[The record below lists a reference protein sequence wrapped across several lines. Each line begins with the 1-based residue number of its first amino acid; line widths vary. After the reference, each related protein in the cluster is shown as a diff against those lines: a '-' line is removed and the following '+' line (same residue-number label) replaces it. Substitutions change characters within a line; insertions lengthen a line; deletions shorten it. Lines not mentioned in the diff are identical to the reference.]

1 MAFSRFRLFAL
12 SPLGA
17 AATSTAIVVTACADP
32 TPSAQV
38 TPNDHFF
45 CFEGD
50 TDSSQEEVPLPFG
63 DTGIA
68 DTGSVDETGDM
79 LDEVDNGT
87 HSRAIAFAPSGFE
100 GFVSTRIQRLDQNTS
115 IFDGDIAISNNQ
127 VRRIYARSSGASGTR
142 SLQTESGFRSTV
154 ACEFID
160 RRDDRLNQAQL
171 AAFTYCFGDFQ
182 DATLEEIIRDAIATS
197 TWKYEVST
205 DVNFVHLA
213 ELDGPNCDT
222 DSDVIFLVRQGAD
235 PDDCGGTG
243 CPLARAFFPS
253 SLDGGTVRE
262 IIFFPEV
269 ATTTTFSIDG
279 IVQHELGHTLGMWHE
294 QARYV
299 QDDDVIPF
307 EDQIKCASR
316 TRSNA
321 RFHRAPPSTGGGLL
335 LQIQTPSWVIP
346 TAAERRVQ
354 RSNYPTSTG
363 WGFAICR
370 SFNDDVTDDIFWYR
384 PGQTTLSLWYGTSAP
399 DDIIFTDMDFCW
411 DTSQSPDCGDP
422 MPADWKPIPVQIENR
437 ASVLMYGPGTLLDRF
452 YQMPPDPGDP
462 TRFTVAIGLQTA
474 VPRVGDLVDEVGT
487 EDVLFE
493 IPGPGNSDWGLA
505 GGTSQFDVY
514 DSAEGTN
521 VFFDAAIGVF
531 VSRAGSLGD
540 QILWYSEDNSSWT
553 VNFRT
558 NAGVQEELFD
568 PEPCGIDDSSP
579 LNALVGNFDAD
590 PNDEIL
596 WYSNSTESAIL
607 WTDLDNCAV
616 DQYSFAIEGT
626 AKPHVGDFDGDG
638 RIDVIWNR
646 AGQDDEIWLFV
657 NPDSPIIISTTVP
670 DDTIPI
676 VGDFNG
682 DNCSDVL
689 WYRSHVATSPI
700 WRSLCDGTFEMDMI
714 NTPQNAAPV
723 GYAYGHGRAYR

>member
-1 MAFSRFRLFAL
+1 LR
-12 SPLGA
+12 
-17 AATSTAIVVTACADP
+17 
-32 TPSAQV
+32 
-38 TPNDHFF
+38 
-45 CFEGD
+45 
-50 TDSSQEEVPLPFG
+50 
-63 DTGIA
+63 
-68 DTGSVDETGDM
+68 
-79 LDEVDNGT
+79 
-87 HSRAIAFAPSGFE
+87 
-100 GFVSTRIQRLDQNTS
+100 
-115 IFDGDIAISNNQ
+115 
-127 VRRIYARSSGASGTR
+127 
-142 SLQTESGFRSTV
+142 TESGFRSTV

-222 DSDVIFLVRQGAD
+222 DSDVIFLIRQGVD

-269 ATTTTFSIDG
+269 ATTTTFSVDG

-307 EDQIKCASR
+307 EDQIKCALSSGATINWR
-316 TRSNA
+316 GLT
-321 RFHRAPPSTGGGLL
+321 PPDPNSIMGYPYCRGTPGAAIALSHLDRLGLRYL
-335 LQIQTPSWVIP
+335 YNLPALTD
-346 TAAERRVQ
+346 
-354 RSNYPTSTG
+354 
-363 WGFAICR
+363 R

-384 PGQTTLSLWYGTSAP
+384 PGQATLSLWYGTSGS
-399 DDIIFTDMDFCW
+399 DDIIFTEVDFCW
-411 DTSQSPDCGDP
+411 DTSESPDCGDP

-437 ASVLMYGPGTLLDRF
+437 ASVLMYGPGTLLDRL

-521 VFFDAAIGVF
+521 VFFDAAIGMF

-540 QILWYSEDNSSWT
+540 QILWYSEDDSSWT

-568 PEPCGIDDSSP
+568 PGPCGIGDSSP

-596 WYSNSTESAIL
+596 WHSNDTESAIL

-626 AKPHVGDFDGDG
+626 SKPHVGDFDGDG
-638 RIDVIWNR
+638 RIDVVWDK

-657 NPDSPIIISTTVP
+657 APDSPIVISTTVL
-670 DDTIPI
+670 DNTIPVI
-676 VGDFNG
+676 GDFNG

-689 WYRSHVATSPI
+689 WYRSHLATSPI
-700 WRSLCDGTFEMDMI
+700 WRSGCDGTFEIDMI